1 MLLAVAALFAA
12 GSAARAEERPAA
24 SVGDGEGA
32 APAAADAPA
41 AEAPPAPEAPP
52 TAEAP
57 AAAVE
62 DGDPSRTEDFG
73 GAVES
78 GDSGLGGD
86 QHRVDPGDTLWDISE
101 KYLGNPWYW
110 PKVWSYNP
118 AIENPHWIYP
128 GDEIRLSPDGGDF
141 EAAQKKDLGD
151 VSKGTLDRPDYGE
164 DDDVT
169 VAGKIGYEG
178 RTALRTRGDGFI
190 TAQELAESGRIA
202 SSPEEKEHL
211 LEGDRIYLRWDD
223 RSNLRVGERYVLYR
237 TRAEVRHPVT
247 GDEVGYLTQ
256 ILGHARVVAA
266 DPKEQFV
273 VAVIE
278 RSYSEIL
285 RGDLVGPAGVK
296 GARRIVQRPNAV
308 DLSGT
313 IVTALQ
319 DDATQW
325 GQWDLVFVDRGR
337 KQGVEEGNTF
347 DVLRRG
353 DGLDY
358 DGYTPPREQ
367 GYPVE
372 RVGRLVVVDV
382 KEDAAAAVVLW
393 AIHELH
399 PGDRVT
405 MHASA
410 E

>member
-1 MLLAVAALFAA
+1 MGRVLTLLAALALVAT
-12 GSAARAEERPAA
+12 GSAAVAEEGSPSPAEETA
-24 SVGDGEGA
+24 PA
-32 APAAADAPA
+32 APAVA
-41 AEAPPAPEAPP
+41 
-52 TAEAP
+52 
-57 AAAVE
+57 
-62 DGDPSRTEDFG
+62 DGDPSEPRDFG
-73 GAVES
+73 GAVDSGES
-78 GDSGLGGD
+78 GMGAD
-86 QHRVDPGDTLWDISE
+86 QHRVDTGDTLWDISE

-128 GDEIRLSPDGGDF
+128 GDEIRLSPDGGEF
-141 EAAQKKDLGD
+141 EAEERKDLGD
-151 VSKGTLDRPDYGE
+151 VSRGTLERPDYGE

-178 RTALRTRGDGFI
+178 MTSLRTRGDGFI
-190 TAQELAESGRIA
+190 TGRELAESGTIA

-211 LEGDRIYLRWDD
+211 LEGDRIYVKWGD
-223 RSNLRVGERYVLYR
+223 RENLRVGDPYVLYR

-247 GDEVGYLTQ
+247 GDTVGYLTQ
-256 ILGHARVVAA
+256 ILGHAQVVAA
-266 DPKEQFV
+266 DPDEEFV
-273 VAVIE
+273 VAVIR

-285 RGDLVGPAGVK
+285 RGDLLGPSGIK
-296 GARRIVQRPNAV
+296 GARRVVQKPNGV
-308 DLSGT
+308 ELHGT

-337 KQGVEEGNTF
+337 SQGVEEGNTF

-367 GYPVE
+367 GFPVE

-382 KEDAAAAVVLW
+382 KEDVAAAVVLW

-405 MHASA
+405 MHAAA

>member
-1 MLLAVAALFAA
+1 MGRVLSLLVATALVAVGTAAVA
-12 GSAARAEERPAA
+12 EEDPTV
-24 SVGDGEGA
+24 VGETA
-32 APAAADAPA
+32 
-41 AEAPPAPEAPP
+41 APEA
-52 TAEAP
+52 AP
-57 AAAVE
+57 LE
-62 DGDPSRTEDFG
+62 GSDPSEPRDFG
-73 GAVES
+73 GAV
-78 GDSGLGGD
+78 DSGASGMGAD
-86 QHRVDPGDTLWDISE
+86 QHRVDTGDTLWDISE

-128 GDEIRLSPDGGDF
+128 GDEIRLSPDGGEF
-141 EAAQKKDLGD
+141 EAEERKELGD
-151 VSKGTLDRPDYGE
+151 VSKGTLSGPDYGE
-164 DDDVT
+164 EDDVT
-169 VAGKIGYEG
+169 VAGKIGYDG
-178 RTALRTRGDGFI
+178 MTSLRTRNDGFI
-190 TAQELAESGRIA
+190 TEQELQESGTIA

-223 RSNLRVGERYVLYR
+223 RENLRVGENRVLYR
-237 TRAEVRHPVT
+237 TRAEVEHPVS
-247 GDEVGYLTQ
+247 GDTVGYLTQ
-256 ILGHARVVAA
+256 ILGHAQVVSA
-266 DPKEQFV
+266 DPDEEYV
-273 VAVIE
+273 VAVIR

-285 RGDLVGPAGVK
+285 RGDKVGPPGIQK
-296 GARRIVQRPNAV
+296 ARRVAQKPNTVEVEGSIIA
-308 DLSGT
+308 
-313 IVTALQ
+313 ALQ

-337 KQGVEEGNTF
+337 QQGVEEGNTF

-358 DGYTPPREQ
+358 DGYTPPREK
-367 GYPVE
+367 GFPVE

-382 KEDAAAAVVLW
+382 KEEAAAAVVLW